1 MEGSEGE
8 LALCAGD
15 YLLVWGNGEPQGGY
29 FDAELLDGRRGLVR
43 ASFVR
48 RLVGEYISYSAKALT
63 FVINYKTNK
72 KVLVDIYFLLSIHL
86 NTTLSNSSSLYKC
99 DFLQQNYK

>member
-29 FDAELLDGRRGLVR
+29 LDAELLDGRRGLVP
-43 ASFVR
+43 ASFVQ
-48 RLVGEYISYSAKALT
+48 RLVGEYISYSAKTLNL
-63 FVINYKTNK
+63 FVINYIK
-72 KVLVDIYFLLSIHL
+72 KKSFGRHLFSSIYPSELLL
-86 NTTLSNSSSLYKC
+86 YLTLPP
-99 DFLQQNYK
+99 F

>member
-29 FDAELLDGRRGLVR
+29 LDAELLDGRRGLVP
-43 ASFVR
+43 ASFVQ

-63 FVINYKTNK
+63 FVIKIIDKQKSTT
-72 KVLVDIYFLLSIHL
+72 KVLVDIYFLLSIHHEYL
-86 NTTLSNSSSLYKC
+86 LSSFFYPNL
-99 DFLQQNYK
+99 LIE